1 MLIKREVNEKSCIKF
16 KEFIKINKE
25 DKDYRKDDE
34 RKRVKGIKIKRVR
47 LNRCVRLR
55 ITLELIFYNDR
66 RFFIY
71 VSLINLSLNSYKT
84 YTTR

>member
-1 MLIKREVNEKSCIKF
+1 MLIKREVNEKSYIKF

-34 RKRVKGIKIKRVR
+34 RERVNSIKIKRVR
-47 LNRCVRLR
+47 LNRCVKLR
-55 ITLELIFYNDR
+55 TTLKLIFYNDR
-66 RFFIY
+66 RLFICI
-71 VSLINLSLNSYKT
+71 SLVNLNLNSHRT

>member
-1 MLIKREVNEKSCIKF
+1 MLIKREADEKSCIKF
-16 KEFIKINKE
+16 KEFIKIDKE

-34 RKRVKGIKIKRVR
+34 RERVNSIKTERVR
-47 LNRCVRLR
+47 LNRCVKLR
-55 ITLELIFYNDR
+55 ITLGLIFYNNH

-71 VSLINLSLNSYKT
+71 ISLINLSLNSYRM